1 MWCGYGCV
9 VVCVE
14 GKGYQLINIETA
26 TTVIEKV
33 IASKIGKVIAYKLA
47 LTSTI
52 IHYQS

>member
-1 MWCGYGCV
+1 MRCGYGCV

-14 GKGYQLINIETA
+14 GKGCQLINIETA
-26 TTVIEKV
+26 TNVTSKV
-33 IASKIGKVIAYKLA
+33 IASEIGKVIAYKLA